1 LKKKK
6 NPINLFIFFER
17 EKKVYLACDKK
28 KQQNEIKMK
37 LQKTKTV
44 FSKKKKNRIL
54 FNTLGYNFLED
65 TKKR

>member
-1 LKKKK
+1 
-6 NPINLFIFFER
+6 
-17 EKKVYLACDKK
+17 
-28 KQQNEIKMK
+28 MK

-44 FSKKKKNRIL
+44 FSKKKTTKYKNRIL